1 MALEVYLYLEPS
13 FRSSAYGS
21 QWDIRCHPL
30 DDQDCG
36 CTGTTHDVV
45 YLPKPLRAGRHEV
58 LDK

>member
-1 MALEVYLYLEPS
+1 MGVSGTYDAV
-13 FRSSAYGS
+13 
-21 QWDIRCHPL
+21 L